1 MKKKVIT
8 LLLAMTALA
17 SSIMAEDHVMAAT
30 KHVERQKAPAQLSL
44 SLSEAQDYAVE
55 TNRTLRNAELAVQ
68 QAYAQRWQTIA
79 SMLPSVDASFGYT
92 NMFGY
97 KMSFGG
103 GSDDSGNTGTDYSKY
118 LEGMTPEETANAMQ
132 FLQTYPGFMKMLGNA
147 MGGGSSSGAMEIT
160 MPNSSSLGISASIG
174 INGQAIIGALL
185 QNVAID
191 MQKLSLEQSET
202 ALRANIMSS
211 YASVLVL
218 KDVVNLLDSS
228 LQNIEKLYEMTQRS
242 VDVGAAEQTTADQIR
257 VRINSL
263 KNSMNSNKRST
274 QLAENALKVLLD
286 VPVSTELTL
295 TTSLQEM
302 LSVDAIVNLLGQ
314 DFILQNNLNYQI
326 LEKNVEI
333 AEKNVHM
340 AAWAYGPTVAL
351 AYQHNN
357 QWYYGSGGF
366 RSTPPNLLS
375 ISVQMPLWSSGK
387 RAAGVIEKKIALEA
401 ARNTFAETADNLDIQ
416 NQQLR
421 FNLQNAYETFLNE
434 QDNMAVTERVFESTT
449 NKFHYGSASNLE
461 LVNASNDLISAQ
473 STYVQAVLTLVNAQ
487 VEMNKFLNN
496 K

>member
-1 MKKKVIT
+1 MKKQLIILV
-8 LLLAMTALA
+8 LTAACSLPA
-17 SSIMAEDHVMAAT
+17 LAEDHVLAAT
-30 KHVERQKAPAQLSL
+30 KHVERQDAPAQLSL
-44 SLSEAQDYAVE
+44 SLQEAQDYAVS
-55 TNRTLRNAELAVQ
+55 TNRSLRNSELAVQ

-79 SMLPSVDASFGYT
+79 SMLPSVDANFGYT

-103 GSDDSGNTGTDYSKY
+103 GASEEGGGTDYSQY
-118 LEGMTPEETANAMQ
+118 LEGMTPEETANALQ
-132 FLQTYPGFMKMLGNA
+132 FLQTYPGFMKMMGNV
-147 MGGGSSSGAMEIT
+147 MGGGRSGGMEIT
-160 MPNSSSLGISASIG
+160 MPNSSSLNISASIG
-174 INGQAIIGALL
+174 INGQAIVGALL

-202 ALRANIMSS
+202 TLRANIMSS

-228 LQNIEKLYEMTQRS
+228 LQNIQKLYEMTQRS
-242 VDVGAAEQTTADQIR
+242 VEVGAAEQTTADQIR
-257 VRINSL
+257 VRINAL
-263 KNSMNSNKRST
+263 KNSVNSNKRST

-286 VPVSTELTL
+286 VPASTELTL
-295 TTSLQEM
+295 TTSLQDM
-302 LSVDAIVNLLGQ
+302 LSVEQIVSLLGQ
-314 DFILQNNLNYQI
+314 DFIMQNNLNYQL
-326 LEKNVEI
+326 LEKNVEL

-351 AYQHNN
+351 AYQHSN
-357 QWYYGSGGF
+357 QWYYGEGGF

-387 RAAGVIEKKIALEA
+387 RAAGVIEKKIALES
-401 ARNTFAETADNLDIQ
+401 ARNTFAETADNLGIQ

-421 FNLQNAYETFLNE
+421 YNLQNAYETFLNE
-434 QDNMAVTERVFESTT
+434 QDNMEVTGRVFQSTT

-473 STYVQAVLTLVNAQ
+473 SSYVQAVLTLVNAQ